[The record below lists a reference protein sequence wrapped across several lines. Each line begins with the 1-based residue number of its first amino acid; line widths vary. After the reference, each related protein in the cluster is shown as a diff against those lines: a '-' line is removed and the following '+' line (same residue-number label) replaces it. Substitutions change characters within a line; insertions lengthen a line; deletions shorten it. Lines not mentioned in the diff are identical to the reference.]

1 MVRLVFR
8 PYTQIS
14 RTICTSVSLCTSIR
28 VSPDFM
34 LFKHSSPSFGSYQ
47 ISSFSYL
54 SQKIMDGC
62 SCPLR
67 LTTYTYFRYAH
78 GFSTR
83 KLWYVIDSLV
93 RVSRRVYRSR
103 FDKIAKA
110 PHAQPSPTAKL
121 KSSQL
126 FAQPARHLIFC
137 WQRTFLCFQVR
148 PCESFPFCVRQ
159 SCPTLANSHS
169 FLLNGFKSF
178 NPLFKVLF
186 IFPSQYLF
194 AIGFPSIF
202 SLGGSLSPDLSS
214 NPKLLDSASTSSG
227 FTCAKYGGF
236 TLFAGL
242 FQKALCARS
251 TCRMYSPA
259 YNSPREAR
267 RFTAWAPPCS
277 FATTKGISVD
287 FFSCAYWY
295 A

>member
-8 PYTQIS
+8 PYTQVS

-34 LFKHSSPSFGSYQ
+34 LLKHSSPSFGSYQ

-110 PHAQPSPTAKL
+110 PHAQPGPTAKL
-121 KSSQL
+121 KSTQL
-126 FAQPARHLIFC
+126 FTRPHAILSFVGREPSSASRSGLASPSPSACVSHIRHWPTPIA
-137 WQRTFLCFQVR
+137 
-148 PCESFPFCVRQ
+148 SFSTV
-159 SCPTLANSHS
+159 SNLLTLFSKFFSS
-169 FLLNGFKSF
+169 FLHSTCSLS
-178 NPLFKVLF
+178 V
-186 IFPSQYLF
+186 SHQYL
-194 AIGFPSIF
+194 A
-202 SLGGSLSPDLSS
+202 LGEV
-214 NPKLLDSASTSSG
+214 
-227 FTCAKYGGF
+227 Y
-236 TLFAGL
+236 
-242 FQKALCARS
+242 
-251 TCRMYSPA
+251 
-259 YNSPREAR
+259 
-267 RFTAWAPPCS
+267 PP
-277 FATTKGISVD
+277 I
-287 FFSCAYWY
+287 
-295 A
+295 